1 MLIFTAIFLG
11 YISMSPDMNIESLK
25 GVLVIGVTV
34 GIIYGLVAVG
44 ISLIYTGLDV
54 VNFSHGEFFMIG
66 AFTGL
71 TVYNFL
77 VDGELIYAI
86 FPEAYGVVGYV
97 IGLFFA
103 FVLMGLFGVLIERIF
118 LRPLTKKGGGY
129 TVAGMGIIICGFGL
143 SVILQNIAYLIWNP
157 TAHPFHADLGLPI
170 NIAGITLPMT
180 YLWMLVTGFVVA
192 GLLYFFL
199 NKTKMG
205 LGVRAV
211 AFSKDIS
218 NLVGINVPL
227 YISIIFGIACALAGI
242 AGTLVGPTYQVV
254 VYMGYIILL
263 KAFASAVVGG
273 FGSLPGAIV
282 GGFTVGLFET
292 ACSFF
297 ISGSHKDAYAFL
309 LMVVVLLI
317 KPTGFFG
324 VAVKMKA

>member
-1 MLIFTAIFLG
+1 MFKTFKFTRKVENILMLIFTAIFLI
-11 YISMSPDMNIESLK
+11 YISLSPDMSIDSLK

-129 TVAGMGIIICGFGL
+129 TVAGMGIIICGFG
-143 SVILQNIAYLIWNP
+143 SVSYTHL
-157 TAHPFHADLGLPI
+157 
-170 NIAGITLPMT
+170 TLPT
-180 YLWMLVTGFVVA
+180 
-192 GLLYFFL
+192 
-199 NKTKMG
+199 
-205 LGVRAV
+205 
-211 AFSKDIS
+211 
-218 NLVGINVPL
+218 
-227 YISIIFGIACALAGI
+227 
-242 AGTLVGPTYQVV
+242 
-254 VYMGYIILL
+254 
-263 KAFASAVVGG
+263 
-273 FGSLPGAIV
+273 
-282 GGFTVGLFET
+282 
-292 ACSFF
+292 
-297 ISGSHKDAYAFL
+297 SG
-309 LMVVVLLI
+309 
-317 KPTGFFG
+317 
-324 VAVKMKA
+324 